1 MGSPCPNFD
10 HLSIQLG
17 KVSWYLYCMT
27 RSRVVLALLLCISL
41 VSAPSFAAVKA
52 GSKCS
57 KAGTTATAGGKKFTC
72 VKSGTKLV
80 WNKGVTIKAAPAPK
94 PTLTPTPTVTT
105 PQPEQK
111 VEVKNLLSLDPR
123 VSQRSDLT
131 PVDFCR
137 TSDQT
142 PDTRPEGI
150 VVHRNGFPRPL
161 NSLYGKKS
169 ARLLVIPMSFND
181 LAFRA
186 ERNPSRP
193 TAKSDLEALEEVI
206 PYVKDSF
213 KKASAG
219 RFAVEIDVLPQSE
232 WWVFNQNNPVIIGPL
247 INNFPKI
254 MDLVETQ
261 KSTFKFDVYDSY
273 IFISGVGV
281 PGQPGIGAGQAFFG
295 QKNKNG
301 KDGNLNAVLMTGI
314 WTNSGIW
321 LHELGHSLFAFED
334 LYLFDQ
340 SLDPGKGLGLE
351 VPNNWDLMANAN
363 LIELLGWNKLLMG
376 WLEDSEVRCLS
387 DQKASIHY
395 LTSDNA
401 SKESKLLTI
410 NLAPGV
416 TLTAEARKASS
427 NNSGVL
433 LTLINT
439 HTNHG
444 QGPVL
449 AQRFLMTKSDSKSLL
464 GWRISVLETDAD
476 GVLIEAIKTDIDK
489 FVPPPSKPQQNNGSQ
504 PSSPIKITKGDVL
517 PNGYLKGRATWEV
530 TGHQSYRVY
539 VTAMDDL
546 QKVYFESGYVNDSR
560 SSVVVEI
567 TGLVCN
573 KELRAMTEFY
583 TEKDGKGERLVR
595 PSMGLSFLS
604 CEDTTKKP

>member
-1 MGSPCPNFD
+1 MRRKG
-10 HLSIQLG
+10 LLA
-17 KVSWYLYCMT
+17 VA
-27 RSRVVLALLLCISL
+27 VVLLLALVTPLQ
-41 VSAPSFAAVKA
+41 AATPKA
-52 GSKCS
+52 GAKCT
-57 KAGTTATAGGKKFTC
+57 KAGATVTAAGKKFTC

-80 WNKGVTIKAAPAPK
+80 WNKGVAVKAAPK
-94 PTLTPTPTVTT
+94 PQVVPAVPPTVTP

-111 VEVKNLLSLDPR
+111 VEPKNSFALDPR
-123 VSQRSDLT
+123 ITQREDLT
-131 PVDFCR
+131 AVEMCR
-137 TSDQT
+137 TADQT
-142 PDTRPEGI
+142 PDMRPEGI
-150 VVHRNGFPRPL
+150 VVHRNGFPRPM

-186 ERNPSRP
+186 VRDPNRP

-232 WWVFNQNNPVIIGPL
+232 WWVFNQNNPVVIGPL

-254 MDLVETQ
+254 MDLVTTQ

-295 QKNKNG
+295 EKNKNG
-301 KDGNLNAVLMTGI
+301 KDGSFNAVLMTGI

-340 SLDPGKGLGLE
+340 TLDPGKGLGLE
-351 VPNNWDLMANAN
+351 FPNKWDLMANAN

-387 DQKASIHY
+387 DQKTSIHY

-401 SKESKLLTI
+401 GKESKLLTI

-416 TLTAEARKASS
+416 TLAAESRKASS
-427 NNSGVL
+427 SESGL
-433 LTLINT
+433 LLSFINT
-439 HTNHG
+439 NTNHG

-449 AQRFLMTKSDSKSLL
+449 AQRFLMTKGDSKSLL
-464 GWRISVLETDAD
+464 GWRISVLESDTD

-489 FVPPPSKPQQNNGSQ
+489 FVPPPPRPQQSGPPQ
-504 PSSPIKITKGDVL
+504 PSSPIKVTKGEVV

-530 TGHQSYRVY
+530 SGHQSFRVY
-539 VTAMDDL
+539 VTAVDDL
-546 QKVYFESGYVNDSR
+546 QKVYFESGYVNDNR
-560 SSVVVEI
+560 SSLVMEI
-567 TGLVCN
+567 SGLVCN
-573 KELRAMTEFY
+573 KELRTMTEFY
-583 TEKDGKGERLVR
+583 TEKDGKGERLVM

-604 CEDTTKKP
+604 CEDTTRKP

>member
-1 MGSPCPNFD
+1 MRRKG
-10 HLSIQLG
+10 HLLVAIALI
-17 KVSWYLYCMT
+17 LT
-27 RSRVVLALLLCISL
+27 LATP
-41 VSAPSFAAVKA
+41 VHAATPKA
-52 GSKCS
+52 GAKCT
-57 KAGTTATAGGKKFTC
+57 KAGKTTTVAGKKFTC
-72 VKSGTKLV
+72 IKSGKKLV
-80 WNKGVTIKAAPAPK
+80 WNKGVAVKAAPK
-94 PTLTPTPTVTT
+94 PQVLPAVPPTVTP

-111 VEVKNLLSLDPR
+111 VEPKISFALDPR
-123 VSQRSDLT
+123 ISQLADLT

-137 TSDQT
+137 TPDQT
-142 PDTRPEGI
+142 PDMKPEGI
-150 VVHRNGFPRPL
+150 VVHRNGFPRPI

-169 ARLLVIPMSFND
+169 ARLLVIPMSFDD

-186 ERNPSRP
+186 VRDPSRP

-232 WWVFNQNNPVIIGPL
+232 WWVFNQNNPVVIGPL

-254 MDLVETQ
+254 MDLVTTQ

-295 QKNKNG
+295 EKNKNG

-340 SLDPGKGLGLE
+340 TLDPGKGLGLE
-351 VPNNWDLMANAN
+351 FPNKWDLMANAN
-363 LIELLGWNKLLMG
+363 LIELLGWNKFLMG

-387 DQKASIHY
+387 DQKTSIHY

-401 SKESKLLTI
+401 GKESKLLTI

-416 TLTAEARKASS
+416 TLAAESRKASS
-427 NNSGVL
+427 SESGL
-433 LTLINT
+433 LLSFINT
-439 HTNHG
+439 NTNHG

-449 AQRFLMTKSDSKSLL
+449 AQRFLMAKGDSKSLL
-464 GWRISVLETDAD
+464 GWRISVLESDTD
-476 GVLIEAIKTDIDK
+476 GVLIEAIKTDIEK
-489 FVPPPSKPQQNNGSQ
+489 FVPPPPRPQQNNGPQ

>member
-1 MGSPCPNFD
+1 MRRKG
-10 HLSIQLG
+10 LLA
-17 KVSWYLYCMT
+17 VA
-27 RSRVVLALLLCISL
+27 VVLLLALTTPLQ
-41 VSAPSFAAVKA
+41 AATPKA
-52 GSKCS
+52 GAKCN
-57 KAGTTATAGGKKFTC
+57 KAGATVTAAGKKFTC

-80 WNKGVTIKAAPAPK
+80 WNKGVAVKAAPK
-94 PTLTPTPTVTT
+94 PQVVPAVPPTVTP

-111 VEVKNLLSLDPR
+111 VEPKISFALDPR
-123 VSQRSDLT
+123 ITQRADLT
-131 PVDFCR
+131 AVEMCR
-137 TSDQT
+137 TADQT
-142 PDTRPEGI
+142 PDMRPEGI
-150 VVHRNGFPRPL
+150 VVHRNGFPRPI

-186 ERNPSRP
+186 VRDPNRP

-232 WWVFNQNNPVIIGPL
+232 WWVFNQNNPVVIGPL

-254 MDLVETQ
+254 MDLVTTQ

-295 QKNKNG
+295 EKNKNG

-340 SLDPGKGLGLE
+340 TLDPGKGLGLE
-351 VPNNWDLMANAN
+351 FPNKWDLMANAN

-387 DQKASIHY
+387 DQKTSIHY

-401 SKESKLLTI
+401 GKESKLLTI

-416 TLTAEARKASS
+416 TLAAESRKASS
-427 NNSGVL
+427 SESGL
-433 LTLINT
+433 LLSFINT
-439 HTNHG
+439 NTNHG

-449 AQRFLMTKSDSKSLL
+449 AQRFLMNKGDSKSLL
-464 GWRISVLETDAD
+464 GWRISVLESDTD

-489 FVPPPSKPQQNNGSQ
+489 FVPPPPRPQQSGPPQ
-504 PSSPIKITKGDVL
+504 PNSPIKITKGDVL

-530 TGHQSYRVY
+530 SGHQSFRVY
-539 VTAMDDL
+539 VTAVDDL
-546 QKVYFESGYVNDSR
+546 QKVYFESGYVNDNR
-560 SSVVVEI
+560 SSLVMEI
-567 TGLVCN
+567 SGLVCN
-573 KELRAMTEFY
+573 KELRTMTEFY
-583 TEKDGKGERLVR
+583 TEKDGKGERLVM

>member
-1 MGSPCPNFD
+1 MRRKG
-10 HLSIQLG
+10 LLA
-17 KVSWYLYCMT
+17 VA
-27 RSRVVLALLLCISL
+27 VVLLLALVTPLQ
-41 VSAPSFAAVKA
+41 AATPKA
-52 GSKCS
+52 GAKCT
-57 KAGTTATAGGKKFTC
+57 KAGATVTAAGKKFTC

-80 WNKGVTIKAAPAPK
+80 WNKGVVVKAAPK
-94 PTLTPTPTVTT
+94 PQVVPAVPPTVTP

-111 VEVKNLLSLDPR
+111 VEPKISFALDPR
-123 VSQRSDLT
+123 ITQRADLT
-131 PVDFCR
+131 AVEMCR
-137 TSDQT
+137 TADQT
-142 PDTRPEGI
+142 PDMRPEGI
-150 VVHRNGFPRPL
+150 VVHRNGFPRPI

-186 ERNPSRP
+186 VRDPNRP

-232 WWVFNQNNPVIIGPL
+232 WWVFNQNNPVVIGPL

-254 MDLVETQ
+254 MDLVTTQ

-295 QKNKNG
+295 EKNKNG

-340 SLDPGKGLGLE
+340 SLDPGKSLGLE
-351 VPNNWDLMANAN
+351 VPNKWDLMANAN
-363 LIELLGWNKLLMG
+363 LIELLGWNKFLMG
-376 WLEDSEVRCLS
+376 CLDDSEVRCLA

-395 LTSDNA
+395 LSSDDA

-416 TLTAEARKASS
+416 TLAAESRKANINESGLLLSFINS
-427 NNSGVL
+427 N
-433 LTLINT
+433 
-439 HTNHG
+439 TNHG

-449 AQRFLMTKSDSKSLL
+449 AQKFLMTKGDSKSLL
-464 GWRISVLETDAD
+464 GWRISVLESDTD

-489 FVPPPSKPQQNNGSQ
+489 FVPPPPRPQQSGPPQ

-530 TGHQSYRVY
+530 SGHQSFRVY
-539 VTAMDDL
+539 VTAVDDL
-546 QKVYFESGYVNDSR
+546 QKVYFESGYVNDNR
-560 SSVVVEI
+560 SPLVMEI
-567 TGLVCN
+567 SGLVCN
-573 KELRAMTEFY
+573 KELRTMTEFY
-583 TEKDGKGERLVR
+583 TEKDGKGERLVM

-604 CEDTTKKP
+604 CEDTTRKP

>member
-1 MGSPCPNFD
+1 MRRKG
-10 HLSIQLG
+10 LLA
-17 KVSWYLYCMT
+17 VA
-27 RSRVVLALLLCISL
+27 VVLLLALVTPLQ
-41 VSAPSFAAVKA
+41 AATPKA
-52 GSKCS
+52 GAKCT
-57 KAGTTATAGGKKFTC
+57 KAGATVTAAGKKFTC

-80 WNKGVTIKAAPAPK
+80 WNKGMAIKAAPK
-94 PTLTPTPTVTT
+94 PQVVPAVPPTVTP

-111 VEVKNLLSLDPR
+111 VEPKNSFALDPR
-123 VSQRSDLT
+123 ITQREDLT
-131 PVDFCR
+131 AVEMCR
-137 TSDQT
+137 TADQT
-142 PDTRPEGI
+142 PDMRPEGI
-150 VVHRNGFPRPL
+150 VVHRNGFPRPM

-186 ERNPSRP
+186 VRDPNRP

-232 WWVFNQNNPVIIGPL
+232 WWVFNQNNPVVIGPL

-254 MDLVETQ
+254 MDLVTTQ

-295 QKNKNG
+295 EKNKNG
-301 KDGNLNAVLMTGI
+301 KDGSFNAVLMTGI

-340 SLDPGKGLGLE
+340 TLDPGKGLGLE
-351 VPNNWDLMANAN
+351 FPNKWDLMANAN

-376 WLEDSEVRCLS
+376 WLEDFEVRCLS
-387 DQKASIHY
+387 DQKTSIHY

-401 SKESKLLTI
+401 GKESKLLTI

-416 TLTAEARKASS
+416 TLAAESRKASS
-427 NNSGVL
+427 SESGL
-433 LTLINT
+433 LLSFINT
-439 HTNHG
+439 NTNHG

-449 AQRFLMTKSDSKSLL
+449 AQRFLMTKGDSKSLL
-464 GWRISVLETDAD
+464 GWRISVLESDTD

-489 FVPPPSKPQQNNGSQ
+489 FVPPPPRPQQSGPPQ
-504 PSSPIKITKGDVL
+504 PSSPIKVTKGEVV

-530 TGHQSYRVY
+530 SGHQSFRVY
-539 VTAMDDL
+539 VTAVDDL
-546 QKVYFESGYVNDSR
+546 QKVYFESGYVNDNR
-560 SSVVVEI
+560 SSLVMEI
-567 TGLVCN
+567 SGLVCN
-573 KELRAMTEFY
+573 KELRTMTEFY
-583 TEKDGKGERLVR
+583 TEKDGKGERLVM

-604 CEDTTKKP
+604 CEDTTRKP

>member
-1 MGSPCPNFD
+1 MRRKG
-10 HLSIQLG
+10 LLA
-17 KVSWYLYCMT
+17 VA
-27 RSRVVLALLLCISL
+27 VVLLLALVTPLQ
-41 VSAPSFAAVKA
+41 AATPKA
-52 GSKCS
+52 GAKCT
-57 KAGTTATAGGKKFTC
+57 KVGATVTAAGKKFTC

-80 WNKGVTIKAAPAPK
+80 WNKGVAVKAAPK
-94 PTLTPTPTVTT
+94 PQVVPAVPPTVTP

-111 VEVKNLLSLDPR
+111 VEPKISFALDPR
-123 VSQRSDLT
+123 ITQRADLT
-131 PVDFCR
+131 AVEMCR
-137 TSDQT
+137 TADQT
-142 PDTRPEGI
+142 PDMRPEGI
-150 VVHRNGFPRPL
+150 VVHRNGFPRPM

-186 ERNPSRP
+186 VRDPNRP

-232 WWVFNQNNPVIIGPL
+232 WWVFNQNNPVVIGPL

-254 MDLVETQ
+254 MDLVTTQ

-295 QKNKNG
+295 EKNKNG
-301 KDGNLNAVLMTGI
+301 KDGSFNAVLMTGI

-340 SLDPGKGLGLE
+340 TLDPGKGLGLE
-351 VPNNWDLMANAN
+351 FPNKWDLMANAN
-363 LIELLGWNKLLMG
+363 LIELLGWNKFLMG

-387 DQKASIHY
+387 DQKTSIHY

-401 SKESKLLTI
+401 GKESKLLTI

-416 TLTAEARKASS
+416 TLAAESRKASS
-427 NNSGVL
+427 SESGL
-433 LTLINT
+433 LLSFINT
-439 HTNHG
+439 NTNHG

-449 AQRFLMTKSDSKSLL
+449 AQRFLMTKGDSKSLL
-464 GWRISVLETDAD
+464 GWRISVLESDTD

-489 FVPPPSKPQQNNGSQ
+489 FVPPPLRPQQSGPPQ
-504 PSSPIKITKGDVL
+504 PSSPIKVTKGEVV

-530 TGHQSYRVY
+530 SGHQSFRVY
-539 VTAMDDL
+539 VTAVDDL
-546 QKVYFESGYVNDSR
+546 QKVYFESGYVNDNR
-560 SSVVVEI
+560 SSLVMEI
-567 TGLVCN
+567 SGLVCN
-573 KELRAMTEFY
+573 KELRTMTEFY
-583 TEKDGKGERLVR
+583 TEKDGKGERLVM

-604 CEDTTKKP
+604 CEDTTRKP

>member
-1 MGSPCPNFD
+1 MRRKG
-10 HLSIQLG
+10 LLA
-17 KVSWYLYCMT
+17 VA
-27 RSRVVLALLLCISL
+27 VVLLLALVTPLH
-41 VSAPSFAAVKA
+41 AATPKA
-52 GSKCS
+52 GAKCT
-57 KAGTTATAGGKKFTC
+57 KAGATVTAAGKKFTC

-80 WNKGVTIKAAPAPK
+80 WNKGVAVKAAPK
-94 PTLTPTPTVTT
+94 PQVVPAVPPTVTP

-111 VEVKNLLSLDPR
+111 VEPKISFALDPR
-123 VSQRSDLT
+123 ITQRADLT
-131 PVDFCR
+131 AVEMCR
-137 TSDQT
+137 TADQT
-142 PDTRPEGI
+142 PDMRPEGI
-150 VVHRNGFPRPL
+150 VVHRNGFPRPI

-186 ERNPSRP
+186 VRDPSRP

-219 RFAVEIDVLPQSE
+219 KFAVEIDVLPQSE
-232 WWVFNQNNPVIIGPL
+232 WWVFNQNNPVVIGPL

-254 MDLVETQ
+254 MDLVTTQ

-295 QKNKNG
+295 EKNKNG
-301 KDGNLNAVLMTGI
+301 KDGSFNAVLMTGI

-340 SLDPGKGLGLE
+340 TLDPGKGLGLE
-351 VPNNWDLMANAN
+351 FPNKWDLMANAN

-395 LTSDNA
+395 LSSDDA

-416 TLTAEARKASS
+416 TLAAESRKASS
-427 NNSGVL
+427 SESGL
-433 LTLINT
+433 LLSFINT
-439 HTNHG
+439 NTNHG

-449 AQRFLMTKSDSKSLL
+449 AQRFLMNKGDSKSLL
-464 GWRISVLETDAD
+464 GWRISVLESDTD

-489 FVPPPSKPQQNNGSQ
+489 FVPPTPRPVQNNPSQ
-504 PSSPIKITKGDVL
+504 PSSPIKVTKGEVV

-530 TGHQSYRVY
+530 SGHQSFRVY
-539 VTAMDDL
+539 VTAVDDL
-546 QKVYFESGYVNDSR
+546 QKVYFESGYVNDNR
-560 SSVVVEI
+560 SSLVMEI
-567 TGLVCN
+567 SGLVCN
-573 KELRAMTEFY
+573 KELRTMTEFY
-583 TEKDGKGERLVR
+583 TEKDGKGERLVM

-604 CEDTTKKP
+604 CEDTTRKP

>member
-1 MGSPCPNFD
+1 M
-10 HLSIQLG
+10 
-17 KVSWYLYCMT
+17 
-27 RSRVVLALLLCISL
+27 
-41 VSAPSFAAVKA
+41 
-52 GSKCS
+52 
-57 KAGTTATAGGKKFTC
+57 
-72 VKSGTKLV
+72 
-80 WNKGVTIKAAPAPK
+80 
-94 PTLTPTPTVTT
+94 
-105 PQPEQK
+105 
-111 VEVKNLLSLDPR
+111 
-123 VSQRSDLT
+123 
-131 PVDFCR
+131 
-137 TSDQT
+137 
-142 PDTRPEGI
+142 
-150 VVHRNGFPRPL
+150 

-186 ERNPSRP
+186 VRDPNRP

-232 WWVFNQNNPVIIGPL
+232 WWVFNQNNPVVIGPL

-254 MDLVETQ
+254 MDLVTTQ

-295 QKNKNG
+295 EKNKNG
-301 KDGNLNAVLMTGI
+301 KDGSFNAVLMTGI

-340 SLDPGKGLGLE
+340 TLDPGKGLGLE
-351 VPNNWDLMANAN
+351 FPNKWDLMANAN

-387 DQKASIHY
+387 DQKTSIHY

-401 SKESKLLTI
+401 GKESKLLTI

-416 TLTAEARKASS
+416 TLAAESRKASS
-427 NNSGVL
+427 SESGL
-433 LTLINT
+433 LLSFINT
-439 HTNHG
+439 NTNHG

-449 AQRFLMTKSDSKSLL
+449 AQRFLMTKGDSKSLL
-464 GWRISVLETDAD
+464 GWRISVLESDTD

-489 FVPPPSKPQQNNGSQ
+489 FVPPPPRPQQSGPPQ
-504 PSSPIKITKGDVL
+504 PSSPIKVTKGEVV

-530 TGHQSYRVY
+530 SGHQSFRVY
-539 VTAMDDL
+539 VTAVDDL
-546 QKVYFESGYVNDSR
+546 QKVYFESGYVNDNR
-560 SSVVVEI
+560 SSLAMEI
-567 TGLVCN
+567 SGLVCN
-573 KELRAMTEFY
+573 KELRTMTEFY
-583 TEKDGKGERLVR
+583 TEKDGKGERLVM

-604 CEDTTKKP
+604 CEDTTRKP

>member
-1 MGSPCPNFD
+1 MQRKG
-10 HLSIQLG
+10 LLA
-17 KVSWYLYCMT
+17 VA
-27 RSRVVLALLLCISL
+27 VVLLLALVTPLQ
-41 VSAPSFAAVKA
+41 AATPKA
-52 GSKCS
+52 GAKCT
-57 KAGTTATAGGKKFTC
+57 KAGTTATAAGKKFTC
-72 VKSGTKLV
+72 IKSGTKLF
-80 WNKGVTIKAAPAPK
+80 WNKGVAVKAAPK
-94 PTLTPTPTVTT
+94 PQVVPAVPPTVTP

-111 VEVKNLLSLDPR
+111 VEAKISFALDPR
-123 VSQRSDLT
+123 ITQRADLT
-131 PVDFCR
+131 AVEMCR
-137 TSDQT
+137 TADQT

-150 VVHRNGFPRPL
+150 VVHRNGFPRPI
-161 NSLYGKKS
+161 NSLYGKKT
-169 ARLLVIPMSFND
+169 ARILVIPMSFND
-181 LAFRA
+181 LPFRA
-186 ERNPSRP
+186 ESNPSRP
-193 TAKSDLEALEEVI
+193 NTKSDLEALKEVI
-206 PYVKDSF
+206 PNVKDAF

-219 RFAVEIDVLPQSE
+219 RFEIEIDVLPQSE
-232 WWVFNQNNPVIIGPL
+232 WWIFNQNIPVVIGAQ

-254 MDLVETQ
+254 MDLVATQ

-281 PGQPGIGAGQAFFG
+281 PGQPGIGAGQAQFG
-295 QKNKNG
+295 EKNKNG
-301 KDGNLNAVLMTGI
+301 KDGSFNAVLMTGI

-321 LHELGHSLFAFED
+321 IHELGHSLFAFED

-340 SLDPGKGLGLE
+340 TLDPGKSLGLE
-351 VPNNWDLMANAN
+351 VPNKWDLMANAN

-387 DQKASIHY
+387 DQKTSIHY
-395 LTSDNA
+395 LSSDNA
-401 SKESKLLTI
+401 STESKLLTI

-416 TLTAEARKASS
+416 TLAAESRKASS
-427 NNSGVL
+427 SESGLLLSFINS
-433 LTLINT
+433 N
-439 HTNHG
+439 TNHG

-449 AQRFLMTKSDSKSLL
+449 AQRFLMTKGDSKSLL
-464 GWRISVLETDAD
+464 GWRISVLDSDAD

-489 FVPPPSKPQQNNGSQ
+489 FVPPPPRPQQSGPPQ

-567 TGLVCN
+567 SGLVCN
-573 KELRAMTEFY
+573 KELRTMTEFY
-583 TEKDGKGERLVR
+583 TEKDGKGERLVM

-604 CEDTTKKP
+604 CQDTTKKP

>member
-1 MGSPCPNFD
+1 MTRARILLAFV
-10 HLSIQLG
+10 LSI
-17 KVSWYLYCMT
+17 
-27 RSRVVLALLLCISL
+27 SL
-41 VSAPSFAAVKA
+41 ITAPSFASVKA
-52 GSKCS
+52 GAKCT

-72 VKSGTKLV
+72 IKSGTRLV
-80 WNKGVTIKAAPAPK
+80 WNKGVAIKAAPK
-94 PTLTPTPTVTT
+94 PSQTPAVNL
-105 PQPEQK
+105 PQPPQK

-123 VSQRSDLT
+123 ISQRSDLT
-131 PVDFCR
+131 AVDICR
-137 TSDQT
+137 TPDQT
-142 PDTRPEGI
+142 PDMKPEG
-150 VVHRNGFPRPL
+150 VAEHRNGFPRPL
-161 NSLYGKKS
+161 TSLYGKKS
-169 ARLLVIPMSFND
+169 GRILVIPMSFND
-181 LAFRA
+181 LPFRA
-186 ERNPSRP
+186 ESNPSRP
-193 TAKSDLEALEEVI
+193 NTKSDLEALNEVI
-206 PYVKDSF
+206 PNVKDAF

-219 RFAVEIDVLPQSE
+219 RFEIAIDVLPQSE
-232 WWVFNQNNPVIIGPL
+232 WWVFNQNIPVVIGAQV
-247 INNFPKI
+247 NNFPKI
-254 MDLVETQ
+254 MDLVVTQ

-281 PGQPGIGAGQAFFG
+281 PGQPGIGAGQAQFG
-295 QKNKNG
+295 EKNKNG
-301 KDGNLNAVLMTGI
+301 KNGSFNAVLMTGI

-321 LHELGHSLFAFED
+321 VHELGHSLFAFED

-340 SLDPGKGLGLE
+340 TLDPGKSLGLE
-351 VPNNWDLMANAN
+351 VPNKWDLMANAN

-376 WLEDSEVRCLS
+376 WLEDSEVRCLT
-387 DQKASIHY
+387 DQKSSIHY
-395 LTSDNA
+395 LTSQDT
-401 SKESKLLTI
+401 SKDSKLLTI

-416 TLTAEARKASS
+416 TLAAEARKATSTD
-427 NNSGVL
+427 SGL
-433 LTLINT
+433 LLSFINT
-439 HTNHG
+439 NTNHG

-449 AQRFLMTKSDSKSLL
+449 TQRFLMTKGDSKSLL

-489 FVPPPSKPQQNNGSQ
+489 FVPPPPRPQQSAPPQ

-546 QKVYFESGYVNDSR
+546 QKVYFESGYINDNR
-560 SSVVVEI
+560 SPIVVEI
-567 TGLVCN
+567 SGLVCN

>member
-1 MGSPCPNFD
+1 MRRKG
-10 HLSIQLG
+10 LLA
-17 KVSWYLYCMT
+17 VA
-27 RSRVVLALLLCISL
+27 VVLLLALVTPLH
-41 VSAPSFAAVKA
+41 AATPKA
-52 GSKCS
+52 GAKCS
-57 KAGTTATAGGKKFTC
+57 KAGTTATAAGKKFTC
-72 VKSGTKLV
+72 IKSGSKLV
-80 WNKGVTIKAAPAPK
+80 WNKGVAVKAAPK
-94 PTLTPTPTVTT
+94 PQVVPAVPPTVTP

-111 VEVKNLLSLDPR
+111 VEPKISFALDPR
-123 VSQRSDLT
+123 ITPRADLT
-131 PVDFCR
+131 AVEMCR
-137 TSDQT
+137 TADQT
-142 PDTRPEGI
+142 PDMRPEGI
-150 VVHRNGFPRPL
+150 VVHRNGFPRPI

-186 ERNPSRP
+186 VRDPSRP

-219 RFAVEIDVLPQSE
+219 KFAVEIDVLPQSE
-232 WWVFNQNNPVIIGPL
+232 WWVFNQNNPVVIGPL

-254 MDLVETQ
+254 MDLVTTQ

-295 QKNKNG
+295 EKNKNG
-301 KDGNLNAVLMTGI
+301 KDGSFNAVLMTGI

-340 SLDPGKGLGLE
+340 TLDPGKGLGLE
-351 VPNNWDLMANAN
+351 FPNKWDLMANAN
-363 LIELLGWNKLLMG
+363 LIELLGWNKFLMG
-376 WLEDSEVRCLS
+376 WLDDSEVRCLA

-395 LTSDNA
+395 LSSDDA

-416 TLTAEARKASS
+416 TLAAESRKA
-427 NNSGVL
+427 NLNESGL
-433 LTLINT
+433 LLSFINT
-439 HTNHG
+439 NTNHG

-449 AQRFLMTKSDSKSLL
+449 AQRFLMNKGDSKSLL
-464 GWRISVLETDAD
+464 GWRISVLESDTD

-489 FVPPPSKPQQNNGSQ
+489 FVPPTPRPVQNNPSQ
-504 PSSPIKITKGDVL
+504 PSSPIKVTKGEVV

-530 TGHQSYRVY
+530 SGHQSFRVY
-539 VTAMDDL
+539 VTAVEDL
-546 QKVYFESGYVNDSR
+546 QKVYFESGYVNDNR
-560 SSVVVEI
+560 SSLVMEI
-567 TGLVCN
+567 SGLVCN
-573 KELRAMTEFY
+573 KELRTMTEFY
-583 TEKDGKGERLVR
+583 TEKDGKGERLVM

-604 CEDTTKKP
+604 CEDTTRKP

>member
-1 MGSPCPNFD
+1 MRRKG
-10 HLSIQLG
+10 LLA
-17 KVSWYLYCMT
+17 VA
-27 RSRVVLALLLCISL
+27 VVLLLALVTPLQ
-41 VSAPSFAAVKA
+41 AATPKA
-52 GSKCS
+52 GAKCT
-57 KAGTTATAGGKKFTC
+57 KAGATVTAAGKKFTC

-80 WNKGVTIKAAPAPK
+80 WNKGVAVKAAPK
-94 PTLTPTPTVTT
+94 PQVVPAVPPTVTP

-111 VEVKNLLSLDPR
+111 VEPKNSFALDPR
-123 VSQRSDLT
+123 ITQREDLT
-131 PVDFCR
+131 AVEMCR
-137 TSDQT
+137 TADQT
-142 PDTRPEGI
+142 PDMRPEGI
-150 VVHRNGFPRPL
+150 VVHRNGFPRPM

-186 ERNPSRP
+186 VRDPNRP

-232 WWVFNQNNPVIIGPL
+232 WWVFNQNNPVVIGPL

-254 MDLVETQ
+254 MDLVTTQ

-295 QKNKNG
+295 EKNKNG
-301 KDGNLNAVLMTGI
+301 KDGSFNAVLMTGI

-340 SLDPGKGLGLE
+340 TLDPGKGLGLE
-351 VPNNWDLMANAN
+351 FPNKWDLMANAN

-387 DQKASIHY
+387 DQKTSIHY

-401 SKESKLLTI
+401 GKESKLLTI

-416 TLTAEARKASS
+416 TLAAESRKASS
-427 NNSGVL
+427 SESGL
-433 LTLINT
+433 LLSFINT
-439 HTNHG
+439 NTNHG

-449 AQRFLMTKSDSKSLL
+449 AQRFLMTKGDSKSLL
-464 GWRISVLETDAD
+464 GWRISVLESDTD

-489 FVPPPSKPQQNNGSQ
+489 FVPPPPRPQQSGPPQ
-504 PSSPIKITKGDVL
+504 PSSPIKVTKGEVV

-530 TGHQSYRVY
+530 SGHQSFRVY
-539 VTAMDDL
+539 VTAVDDL
-546 QKVYFESGYVNDSR
+546 QKVYFESGYVNDNR
-560 SSVVVEI
+560 SSLAMEI
-567 TGLVCN
+567 SGLVCN
-573 KELRAMTEFY
+573 KELRTMTEFY
-583 TEKDGKGERLVR
+583 TEKDGKGERLVM

-604 CEDTTKKP
+604 CEDTTRKP

>member
-1 MGSPCPNFD
+1 
-10 HLSIQLG
+10 
-17 KVSWYLYCMT
+17 
-27 RSRVVLALLLCISL
+27 LLSL
-41 VSAPSFAAVKA
+41 VTPLQAATPKA
-52 GSKCS
+52 GAKCT
-57 KAGTTATAGGKKFTC
+57 KAGATVTAAGKKFTC

-80 WNKGVTIKAAPAPK
+80 WSKGVAVKTAPK
-94 PTLTPTPTVTT
+94 PQVVPAVPPTVTP

-111 VEVKNLLSLDPR
+111 VEAKISFALDPR
-123 VSQRSDLT
+123 ITQRADLT
-131 PVDFCR
+131 AVEMCR
-137 TSDQT
+137 TADQT

-150 VVHRNGFPRPL
+150 VVHRNGFPRPI
-161 NSLYGKKS
+161 NSLYGKKT
-169 ARLLVIPMSFND
+169 ARILVIPMSFND
-181 LAFRA
+181 LPFRA
-186 ERNPSRP
+186 ESNPSRP
-193 TAKSDLEALEEVI
+193 NTKSDLEALKEVI
-206 PYVKDSF
+206 PNVKDAF

-219 RFAVEIDVLPQSE
+219 RFEIEIDVLPQSE
-232 WWVFNQNNPVIIGPL
+232 WWIFNQNIPVVIGAQ

-254 MDLVETQ
+254 MDLVATQ

-281 PGQPGIGAGQAFFG
+281 PGQPGIGAGQAQFG
-295 QKNKNG
+295 EKNKNG
-301 KDGNLNAVLMTGI
+301 KDGSFNAVLMTGI

-321 LHELGHSLFAFED
+321 IHELGHSLFAFED

-340 SLDPGKGLGLE
+340 TLDPGRNLGLE
-351 VPNNWDLMANAN
+351 VPNKWDLMANAN

-376 WLEDSEVRCLS
+376 WLEDFEVRCLS
-387 DQKASIHY
+387 DQKTSIHY

-401 SKESKLLTI
+401 GKESKLLTI

-416 TLTAEARKASS
+416 TLAAESRKASS
-427 NNSGVL
+427 SESGL
-433 LTLINT
+433 LLSFINT
-439 HTNHG
+439 NTNHG

-464 GWRISVLETDAD
+464 GWRISVLDSDAD
-476 GVLIEAIKTDIDK
+476 GVLIEATKTDIDK
-489 FVPPPSKPQQNNGSQ
+489 FVPPLPRPQQSGPPQ
-504 PSSPIKITKGDVL
+504 PISPIKITKGDVL

-567 TGLVCN
+567 SGLVCN

-595 PSMGLSFLS
+595 PSMGLSFMS
-604 CEDTTKKP
+604 CEDGTKKP

>member
-1 MGSPCPNFD
+1 MRRKG
-10 HLSIQLG
+10 LLA
-17 KVSWYLYCMT
+17 VA
-27 RSRVVLALLLCISL
+27 VVLLLALVTPLQ
-41 VSAPSFAAVKA
+41 AATPKA
-52 GSKCS
+52 GAKCT
-57 KAGTTATAGGKKFTC
+57 KVGATVTAAGKKFTC

-80 WNKGVTIKAAPAPK
+80 WNKGVAVKAAPK
-94 PTLTPTPTVTT
+94 PQVVPAVPPTVTP

-111 VEVKNLLSLDPR
+111 VEPKNSFALDPR
-123 VSQRSDLT
+123 ITQREDLT
-131 PVDFCR
+131 AVEMCR
-137 TSDQT
+137 TADQT
-142 PDTRPEGI
+142 PDMRPEGI
-150 VVHRNGFPRPL
+150 VVHRNGFPRPM

-186 ERNPSRP
+186 VRDPNRP

-232 WWVFNQNNPVIIGPL
+232 WWVFNQNNPVVIGPL

-254 MDLVETQ
+254 MDLVTTQ

-295 QKNKNG
+295 EKNKNG
-301 KDGNLNAVLMTGI
+301 KDGSFNAVLMTGI

-340 SLDPGKGLGLE
+340 TLDPGKGLGLE
-351 VPNNWDLMANAN
+351 FPNKWDLMANAN

-387 DQKASIHY
+387 DQKTSIHY

-401 SKESKLLTI
+401 GKESKLLTI

-416 TLTAEARKASS
+416 TLAAESRKASS
-427 NNSGVL
+427 SESGL
-433 LTLINT
+433 LLSFINT
-439 HTNHG
+439 NTNHG

-449 AQRFLMTKSDSKSLL
+449 AQRFLMTKGDSKSLL
-464 GWRISVLETDAD
+464 GWRISVLESDTD

-489 FVPPPSKPQQNNGSQ
+489 FVPPPPRPQQSGPPQ
-504 PSSPIKITKGDVL
+504 PSSPIKVTKGEVV

-530 TGHQSYRVY
+530 SGHQSFRVY
-539 VTAMDDL
+539 VTAVDDL
-546 QKVYFESGYVNDSR
+546 QKVYFESGYVNDNR
-560 SSVVVEI
+560 SSLVMEI
-567 TGLVCN
+567 SGLVCN
-573 KELRAMTEFY
+573 KELRTMTEFY
-583 TEKDGKGERLVR
+583 TEKDGKGERLVM

-604 CEDTTKKP
+604 CEDTTRKP

>member
-1 MGSPCPNFD
+1 MRRKG
-10 HLSIQLG
+10 LLA
-17 KVSWYLYCMT
+17 VA
-27 RSRVVLALLLCISL
+27 VVLLLALVTPLQ
-41 VSAPSFAAVKA
+41 AATPKA
-52 GSKCS
+52 GAKCT
-57 KAGTTATAGGKKFTC
+57 KVGATVTAAGKKFTC

-80 WNKGVTIKAAPAPK
+80 WNKGVAVKAAPK
-94 PTLTPTPTVTT
+94 PQVVPAVPPTVTP

-111 VEVKNLLSLDPR
+111 VEPKISFALDPR
-123 VSQRSDLT
+123 ITQREDLT
-131 PVDFCR
+131 AVEMCR
-137 TSDQT
+137 TADQT
-142 PDTRPEGI
+142 PDMRPEGI
-150 VVHRNGFPRPL
+150 VVHRNGFPRPI

-186 ERNPSRP
+186 VRDPNRP

-232 WWVFNQNNPVIIGPL
+232 WWVFNQNNPVVIGPL

-254 MDLVETQ
+254 MDLVTTQ

-295 QKNKNG
+295 EKNKNG
-301 KDGNLNAVLMTGI
+301 KDGSFNAVLMTGI

-340 SLDPGKGLGLE
+340 TLDPGKGLGLE
-351 VPNNWDLMANAN
+351 FPNKWDLMANAN

-387 DQKASIHY
+387 DQKTSIHY

-401 SKESKLLTI
+401 GKESKLLTI

-416 TLTAEARKASS
+416 TLAAESRKASS
-427 NNSGVL
+427 SESGL
-433 LTLINT
+433 LLSFINT
-439 HTNHG
+439 NTNHG

-449 AQRFLMTKSDSKSLL
+449 AQRFLMTKGDSKSLL
-464 GWRISVLETDAD
+464 GWRISVLESDTD

-489 FVPPPSKPQQNNGSQ
+489 FVPPPPRPQQSGPPQ
-504 PSSPIKITKGDVL
+504 PSSPIKVTKGEVV

-530 TGHQSYRVY
+530 SGHQSFRVY
-539 VTAMDDL
+539 VTAVDDL
-546 QKVYFESGYVNDSR
+546 QKVYFESGYVNDNR
-560 SSVVVEI
+560 SSLVMEI
-567 TGLVCN
+567 SGLVCN
-573 KELRAMTEFY
+573 KELRTMTEFY
-583 TEKDGKGERLVR
+583 TEKDGKGERLVM

-604 CEDTTKKP
+604 CEDTTRKP

>member
-1 MGSPCPNFD
+1 
-10 HLSIQLG
+10 
-17 KVSWYLYCMT
+17 VT
-27 RSRVVLALLLCISL
+27 
-41 VSAPSFAAVKA
+41 AA
-52 GSKCS
+52 
-57 KAGTTATAGGKKFTC
+57 GKKFTC

-80 WNKGVTIKAAPAPK
+80 WNKGMAVKAAPK
-94 PTLTPTPTVTT
+94 PQVVPAVPPTVTP

-111 VEVKNLLSLDPR
+111 VEPKNSFALDPR
-123 VSQRSDLT
+123 ITQREDLT
-131 PVDFCR
+131 AVEMCR
-137 TSDQT
+137 TADQT
-142 PDTRPEGI
+142 PDMRPEGI
-150 VVHRNGFPRPL
+150 VVHRNGFPRPM

-186 ERNPSRP
+186 VRDPNRP

-232 WWVFNQNNPVIIGPL
+232 WWVFNQNNPVVIGPL

-254 MDLVETQ
+254 MDLVTTQ

-295 QKNKNG
+295 EKNKNG
-301 KDGNLNAVLMTGI
+301 KDGSFNAVLMTGI

-340 SLDPGKGLGLE
+340 TLDPGKGLGLE
-351 VPNNWDLMANAN
+351 FPNKWDLMANAN

-387 DQKASIHY
+387 DQKTSIHY

-401 SKESKLLTI
+401 GKESKLLTI

-416 TLTAEARKASS
+416 TLAAESRKASS
-427 NNSGVL
+427 SESGL
-433 LTLINT
+433 LLSFINT
-439 HTNHG
+439 NTNHG

-449 AQRFLMTKSDSKSLL
+449 AQRFLMTKGDSKSLL
-464 GWRISVLETDAD
+464 GWRISVLESDTD

-489 FVPPPSKPQQNNGSQ
+489 FVPPPPRPQQSGPPQ
-504 PSSPIKITKGDVL
+504 PSSPIKVTKGEVV

-530 TGHQSYRVY
+530 SGHQSFRVY
-539 VTAMDDL
+539 VTAVDDL
-546 QKVYFESGYVNDSR
+546 QKVYFESGYVNDNR
-560 SSVVVEI
+560 SSLVMEI
-567 TGLVCN
+567 SGLVCN
-573 KELRAMTEFY
+573 KELRTMTEFY
-583 TEKDGKGERLVR
+583 TEKDGKGERLVM

-604 CEDTTKKP
+604 CEDTTRKP

>member
-1 MGSPCPNFD
+1 MRRKG
-10 HLSIQLG
+10 LLA
-17 KVSWYLYCMT
+17 VA
-27 RSRVVLALLLCISL
+27 VVLLLALVTPLQ
-41 VSAPSFAAVKA
+41 AATPKA
-52 GSKCS
+52 GAKCT
-57 KAGTTATAGGKKFTC
+57 KAGATVTAAGKKFTC

-80 WNKGVTIKAAPAPK
+80 WNKGMAVKAAPK
-94 PTLTPTPTVTT
+94 PQVVPAVPPTVTP

-111 VEVKNLLSLDPR
+111 VEPKNSFALDPR
-123 VSQRSDLT
+123 ITQRADLT
-131 PVDFCR
+131 AVEMCR
-137 TSDQT
+137 TADQT
-142 PDTRPEGI
+142 PDMRPEGI
-150 VVHRNGFPRPL
+150 VVHRNGFPRPI

-186 ERNPSRP
+186 VRDPNRP

-232 WWVFNQNNPVIIGPL
+232 WWVFNQNNPVVIGPL

-254 MDLVETQ
+254 MDLVTTQ

-295 QKNKNG
+295 EKNKNG
-301 KDGNLNAVLMTGI
+301 KDGSFNAVLMTGI

-340 SLDPGKGLGLE
+340 TLDPGKGLGLE
-351 VPNNWDLMANAN
+351 FPNKWDLMANAN

-376 WLEDSEVRCLS
+376 WLEDFEVRCLS
-387 DQKASIHY
+387 DQKTSIHY

-401 SKESKLLTI
+401 GKESKLLTI

-416 TLTAEARKASS
+416 TLAAESRKASS
-427 NNSGVL
+427 SESGL
-433 LTLINT
+433 LLSFINT
-439 HTNHG
+439 NTNHG

-449 AQRFLMTKSDSKSLL
+449 AQRFLMTKGDSKSLL
-464 GWRISVLETDAD
+464 GWRISVLESDTD

-489 FVPPPSKPQQNNGSQ
+489 FVPPPPRPQQSGPPQ
-504 PSSPIKITKGDVL
+504 PSSPIKVTKGEVV

-530 TGHQSYRVY
+530 SGHQSFRVY
-539 VTAMDDL
+539 VTAVDDL
-546 QKVYFESGYVNDSR
+546 QKVYFESGYVNDNR
-560 SSVVVEI
+560 SSLAMEI
-567 TGLVCN
+567 SGLVCN
-573 KELRAMTEFY
+573 KELRTMTEFY
-583 TEKDGKGERLVR
+583 TEKDGKGERLVM

-604 CEDTTKKP
+604 CEDTTRKP

>member
-1 MGSPCPNFD
+1 MRRKG
-10 HLSIQLG
+10 LLA
-17 KVSWYLYCMT
+17 VA
-27 RSRVVLALLLCISL
+27 VVLLLALVTPLQ
-41 VSAPSFAAVKA
+41 AATPKA
-52 GSKCS
+52 GAKCT
-57 KAGTTATAGGKKFTC
+57 KAGATVTAAGKKFTC

-80 WNKGVTIKAAPAPK
+80 WNKGMAVKAAPK
-94 PTLTPTPTVTT
+94 PQVVPAVPPTVTP

-111 VEVKNLLSLDPR
+111 VEPKNSFALDPR
-123 VSQRSDLT
+123 ITQREDLT
-131 PVDFCR
+131 AVEMCR
-137 TSDQT
+137 TADQT
-142 PDTRPEGI
+142 PDMRPEGI
-150 VVHRNGFPRPL
+150 VVHRNGFPRPM

-186 ERNPSRP
+186 VRDPNRP

-232 WWVFNQNNPVIIGPL
+232 WWVFNQNNPVVIGPL

-254 MDLVETQ
+254 MDLVTTQ

-295 QKNKNG
+295 EKNKNG
-301 KDGNLNAVLMTGI
+301 KDGSFNAVLMTGI

-340 SLDPGKGLGLE
+340 TLDPGKGLGLE
-351 VPNNWDLMANAN
+351 FPNKWDLMANAN

-387 DQKASIHY
+387 DQKTSIHY

-401 SKESKLLTI
+401 GKESKLLTI

-416 TLTAEARKASS
+416 TLAAESRKASS
-427 NNSGVL
+427 SESGL
-433 LTLINT
+433 LLSFINT
-439 HTNHG
+439 NTNHG

-449 AQRFLMTKSDSKSLL
+449 AQRFLMTKGDSKSLL
-464 GWRISVLETDAD
+464 GWRISVLESDTD

-489 FVPPPSKPQQNNGSQ
+489 FVPPPPRPQQSGPPQ
-504 PSSPIKITKGDVL
+504 PSSPIKVTKGEVV

-530 TGHQSYRVY
+530 SGHQSFRVY
-539 VTAMDDL
+539 VTAVDDL
-546 QKVYFESGYVNDSR
+546 QKVYFESGYVNDNR
-560 SSVVVEI
+560 SSLAMEI
-567 TGLVCN
+567 SGLVCN
-573 KELRAMTEFY
+573 KELRTMTEFY
-583 TEKDGKGERLVR
+583 TEKDGKGERLVM

-604 CEDTTKKP
+604 CEDTTRKP

>member
-1 MGSPCPNFD
+1 MRRKG
-10 HLSIQLG
+10 LLA
-17 KVSWYLYCMT
+17 VA
-27 RSRVVLALLLCISL
+27 VVLLLALVTPLQ
-41 VSAPSFAAVKA
+41 AATPKA
-52 GSKCS
+52 GAKCT
-57 KAGTTATAGGKKFTC
+57 KVGATVTAAGKKFTC

-80 WNKGVTIKAAPAPK
+80 WNKGVAVKAAPK
-94 PTLTPTPTVTT
+94 PQVVPAVPPTVTP

-111 VEVKNLLSLDPR
+111 VEPKISFALDPR
-123 VSQRSDLT
+123 ITQREDLT
-131 PVDFCR
+131 AVEMCR
-137 TSDQT
+137 TADQT
-142 PDTRPEGI
+142 PDMRPEGI
-150 VVHRNGFPRPL
+150 VVHRNGFPRPI

-186 ERNPSRP
+186 VRDPNRP

-232 WWVFNQNNPVIIGPL
+232 WWVFNQNNPVVIGPL

-254 MDLVETQ
+254 MDLVTTQ

-295 QKNKNG
+295 EKNKNG
-301 KDGNLNAVLMTGI
+301 KDGSFNAVLMTGI

-340 SLDPGKGLGLE
+340 TLDPGKGLGLE
-351 VPNNWDLMANAN
+351 FPNKWDLMANAN
-363 LIELLGWNKLLMG
+363 LIELLGWNKFLMG

-387 DQKASIHY
+387 DQKTSIHY

-401 SKESKLLTI
+401 GKESKLLTI

-416 TLTAEARKASS
+416 TLAAESRKASS
-427 NNSGVL
+427 SESGL
-433 LTLINT
+433 LLSFINT
-439 HTNHG
+439 NTNHG

-449 AQRFLMTKSDSKSLL
+449 AQRFLMTKGDSKSLL
-464 GWRISVLETDAD
+464 GWRISVLESDTD

-489 FVPPPSKPQQNNGSQ
+489 FVPPPPRPQQSGPPQ
-504 PSSPIKITKGDVL
+504 PSSPIKVTKGEVV

-530 TGHQSYRVY
+530 SGHQSFRVY
-539 VTAMDDL
+539 VTAVDDL
-546 QKVYFESGYVNDSR
+546 QKVYFESGYVNDNR
-560 SSVVVEI
+560 SSLVMEI
-567 TGLVCN
+567 SGLVCN
-573 KELRAMTEFY
+573 KELRTMTEFY
-583 TEKDGKGERLVR
+583 TEKDGKGERLVM

-604 CEDTTKKP
+604 CEDTTRKP

>member
-1 MGSPCPNFD
+1 M
-10 HLSIQLG
+10 
-17 KVSWYLYCMT
+17 
-27 RSRVVLALLLCISL
+27 
-41 VSAPSFAAVKA
+41 
-52 GSKCS
+52 
-57 KAGTTATAGGKKFTC
+57 
-72 VKSGTKLV
+72 
-80 WNKGVTIKAAPAPK
+80 
-94 PTLTPTPTVTT
+94 
-105 PQPEQK
+105 
-111 VEVKNLLSLDPR
+111 
-123 VSQRSDLT
+123 
-131 PVDFCR
+131 
-137 TSDQT
+137 
-142 PDTRPEGI
+142 
-150 VVHRNGFPRPL
+150 

-186 ERNPSRP
+186 VRDPNRP

-232 WWVFNQNNPVIIGPL
+232 WWVFNQNNPVVIGPL

-254 MDLVETQ
+254 MDLVTTQ

-295 QKNKNG
+295 EKNKNG
-301 KDGNLNAVLMTGI
+301 KDGSFNAVLMTGI

-340 SLDPGKGLGLE
+340 TLDPGKGLGLE
-351 VPNNWDLMANAN
+351 FPNKWDLMANAN

-387 DQKASIHY
+387 DQKTSIHY

-401 SKESKLLTI
+401 GKESKLLTI

-416 TLTAEARKASS
+416 TLAAESRKASS
-427 NNSGVL
+427 SESGL
-433 LTLINT
+433 LLSFINT
-439 HTNHG
+439 NTNHG

-449 AQRFLMTKSDSKSLL
+449 AQRFLMTKGDSKSLL
-464 GWRISVLETDAD
+464 GWRISVLESDTD

-489 FVPPPSKPQQNNGSQ
+489 FVPPPPRPQQSGPPQ
-504 PSSPIKITKGDVL
+504 PSSPIKVTKGEVV

-530 TGHQSYRVY
+530 SGHQSFRVY
-539 VTAMDDL
+539 VTAVDDL
-546 QKVYFESGYVNDSR
+546 QKVYFESGYENDNR
-560 SSVVVEI
+560 SSLVMEI
-567 TGLVCN
+567 SGLVCN
-573 KELRAMTEFY
+573 KELRTMTEFY
-583 TEKDGKGERLVR
+583 TEKDGKGERLVM

-604 CEDTTKKP
+604 CEDTTRKP